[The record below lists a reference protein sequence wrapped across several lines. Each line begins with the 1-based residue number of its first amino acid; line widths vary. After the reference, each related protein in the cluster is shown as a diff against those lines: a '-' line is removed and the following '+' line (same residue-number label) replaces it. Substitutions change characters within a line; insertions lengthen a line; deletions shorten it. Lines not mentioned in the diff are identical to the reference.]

1 MQTSIIRKE
10 INTEKQRHTY
20 VHTHIQR
27 EKNKQKVT
35 WLIKPGR
42 AVSLAG
48 SGIQT
53 VWPRHAFFVSP
64 MFSAPAPPS
73 QIATADRHT
82 HK

>member
-1 MQTSIIRKE
+1 MAMHAYKE
-10 INTEKQRHTY
+10 K
-20 VHTHIQR
+20 
-27 EKNKQKVT
+27 KNKQKVT

-42 AVSLAG
+42 AVSPAG

-53 VWPRHAFFVSP
+53 VWPRLAFIVSL
-64 MFSAPAPPS
+64 MFSAPAPPN